1 MASSLDLQEQEQLD
15 QLKAF
20 WNRWGNLLTWVV
32 TLVLLAF
39 AGYNGWNW
47 WQRDQGQKASALHA
61 ELERAAQEG
70 ETDRVKVAWA
80 DLKARYARTAYAGQG
95 ALVAAKAL
103 IDKGLMSDAIEPLQ
117 WVAESAT
124 DEGLKAVARLRWSGV
139 LLDQSKAQEALTVLD
154 KARGL
159 GFDAL
164 VDDRRG
170 DALVALGQQDQA
182 REAYKAAY
190 KALPAELDYRRLVEA
205 KLMALGVDP
214 ASLVPVPAKEG
225 VKIGKAAVHRA
236 AHRVA
241 YSTEHMRDVA

>member
-20 WNRWGNLLTWVV
+20 WNRWGNLLTWAV

-39 AGYNGWNW
+39 AAYNGWTW
-47 WQRDQGQKASALHA
+47 WQRDQGRKASALHA

-70 ETDRVKVAWA
+70 EMDRVKAAWS
-80 DLKARYARTAYAGQG
+80 DLKSRYAASAYAGQG

-103 IDKGLMSDAIEPLQ
+103 VDKGQANDALEPLQ
-117 WVAESAT
+117 WAAESAT
-124 DEGLKAVARLRWSGV
+124 DEGLQVVARLRWAGV
-139 LLDQSKAQEALTVLD
+139 LLDQGKAQDALTVLD

-170 DALVALGQQDQA
+170 DAWVTLNKDDEA

-190 KALPAELDYRRLVEA
+190 KAMPADLDYRRLLEA

-214 ASLVPVPAKEG
+214 ATVVPPPAKSG
-225 VKIGKAAVHRA
+225 QGAAKPAADKAAAVTHTGEFA
-236 AHRVA
+236 
-241 YSTEHMRDVA
+241 

>member
-20 WNRWGNLLTWVV
+20 WNRWGNLLSWAV
-32 TLVLLAF
+32 TAVLLAF
-39 AGYNGWNW
+39 AAYNGWNW
-47 WQRDQGQKASALHA
+47 WQREQGQKASALHA
-61 ELERAAQEG
+61 ELERAAQAG
-70 ETDRVKVAWA
+70 ETDRVKAAWA
-80 DLKARYARTAYAGQG
+80 DLKARYASTAYAGPG

-103 IDKGLMSDAIEPLQ
+103 IDKGQAADAIEPLQ
-117 WVAESAT
+117 WAAESAQ
-124 DEGLKAVARLRWSGV
+124 DDGLKAVARLRWAGV
-139 LLDQSKAQEALTVLD
+139 LLDQGQAQEALTLLD

-170 DALVALGQQDQA
+170 DAFTVLKKDDEA

-190 KALPAELDYRRLVEA
+190 KAMPPDLDYRRLLEA

-214 ASLVPVPAKEG
+214 ASVVPPPAANAPNS
-225 VKIGKAAVHRA
+225 GKPSAAARVSA
-236 AHRVA
+236 AQRHQEFA
-241 YSTEHMRDVA
+241 